1 MTGGRSK
8 LGSLSR
14 LMIALTVSLQT
25 VHTILVAGLGFV
37 KERVSNI
44 AGSPYHY
51 TAAICSKSFFRLA
64 YSCWKIG

>member
-1 MTGGRSK
+1 
-8 LGSLSR
+8 
-14 LMIALTVSLQT
+14 MIALTVSLQT